1 MNGKNELLIRTAEL
15 RDVPAL
21 LDIYEPY
28 VRETAITF
36 EYEVPSEAEFARRMM
51 ETLRRY
57 PYLVAEEKGAEGE
70 GGTAASVLLGYAYA
84 GPFHARPAYDW
95 AVETSIYVSGKRKHS
110 GVGRK
115 LHDALEE
122 ELRGMGIL
130 NINACIAVPARAGSE
145 APVLAGAEP
154 SGKAQLTPGAGGV
167 ILSEEVRNTPGAGG
181 AGLPEKMQP
190 AAGSGAACDPYL
202 DRNSESFHAHM
213 GYRLVGEFTKCGYKF
228 GRWYD
233 MVWMEKLIGQHLAQ
247 QPPVVPYPAWRQKGG
262 QF

>member
-1 MNGKNELLIRTAEL
+1 MNGKNELVIRTAEL

-21 LDIYEPY
+21 LDIYAPY

-36 EYEVPSEAEFARRMM
+36 EYEVPSETEFARRMT
-51 ETLRRY
+51 ETLKRY
-57 PYLVAEEKGAEGE
+57 PYLVAEERSAEEKGAEGE
-70 GGTAASVLLGYAYA
+70 GGKEASALLGYAYA
-84 GPFHARPAYDW
+84 GPLHARPAYDW

-130 NINACIAVPARAGSE
+130 NMNACIAVPASAGPE
-145 APVLAGAEP
+145 ASAPAGAEP
-154 SGKAQLTPGAGGV
+154 SWKAGLTPGV
-167 ILSEEVRNTPGAGG
+167 GG
-181 AGLPEKMQP
+181 AGLPEEMQP
-190 AAGSGAACDPYL
+190 AASAGAACDPYL

-247 QPPVVPYPAWRQKGG
+247 QPPVLPYPVWRQKGG
-262 QF
+262 RF